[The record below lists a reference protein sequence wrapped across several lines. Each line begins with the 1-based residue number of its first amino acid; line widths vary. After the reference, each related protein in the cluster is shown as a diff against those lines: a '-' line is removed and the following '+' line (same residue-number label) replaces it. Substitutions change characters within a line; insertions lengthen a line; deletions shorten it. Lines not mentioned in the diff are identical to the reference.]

1 MVHSRYRTKI
11 ACSLFLAPRD
21 RFLPRFS
28 CSLGGWIPS
37 RFNLSQT
44 KLLVVNAFSS
54 ATLLFLLAATSS
66 ASRPLSYSVLLLP
79 LLFFFFFG
87 GFGADQRPTRSA
99 RPVVVRMAR
108 RRLHGFVKMTVA
120 RMRARSLT
128 PTRNTRRRLVIAIVP
143 SIVEGNHQRTTTTV
157 TLTPTFLSV
166 AAKSWPGIGRSM
178 FNRVSFFFPFF
189 FHHFTL
195 VFLLIFILGNGICI
209 SFCLILFR
217 LDCCVY

>member
-44 KLLVVNAFSS
+44 KLFVVNAFSS

-79 LLFFFFFG
+79 LLFFFFG

-178 FNRVSFFFPFF
+178 FNRVSFFFFPFF

-195 VFLLIFILGNGICI
+195 VFSFNFHFGERDMHFVLFDFI
-209 SFCLILFR
+209 
-217 LDCCVY
+217 